1 MFSKFS
7 EETQKVLIMAKK
19 EMAMLKHPYVG
30 SEHLLLS
37 ILHNDNL
44 TVTKI
49 LNEYNINYNNY
60 RDEIIKVI
68 GKGNISNNWFLY
80 TPLLKRVLE
89 NAILECK
96 EENIKEVTIERV
108 FISLLEEGDGV
119 AIRTLMG
126 MDIDIDALYEK
137 FTDRFIYKKANV
149 HTKLLID
156 DFAVDFNE
164 KSLNGEF
171 DPVIGRDEKINRVI
185 EILLRRTK
193 NNPLLIGD
201 AGVGKTAIIEELSTR
216 IVNGEVPDQLL
227 NKRILGVSTA
237 SLVAGTKYRGEFEER
252 INHII
257 SELESHDEII
267 LFIDEIHTLVGAGGA
282 EGAIDASNILKP
294 YLARG
299 KIKIIGAT
307 TKAEYFKFFEQDKAL
322 DRRFQK
328 VFIEEPNS
336 ADTLNILFKI
346 RNIYEE
352 FHGVKISDEILKSIV
367 DLTDRYMPNNRQPDK
382 AIDILD
388 EACCKTSLIDNDYD
402 KKIKTMKA
410 KLHKLS
416 NEKNECIINQ
426 DYKRASLLKN
436 EELELTNKINR
447 LDIKNARVSHAKN
460 ITLKILY
467 DIIYARTKIPVYD
480 IDNMNTTQIYNKL
493 KSKILGQDDEIKKII
508 DVISNRQIFDR
519 KTPSSFLIVGS
530 TGIGKTLFVKE
541 YAKLLYSKE
550 SLIRID
556 MSEYKE
562 SHSIS
567 KIIGS
572 PPGYVGYDD
581 KNSVLD
587 RIKYNPYS
595 IILLDEIEKADRSVL
610 KLFLQVLDDGYMTNS
625 YGEQIDFS
633 NTIIFMTSN
642 LGCDSKSIGFIDNKK
657 QVILDKINDFLD
669 IEFINRIDE
678 VIMFDSISSKV
689 IEKIIKNKLEKYV
702 TKFNDK
708 KLLSPD
714 FVDKIKNLCEYK
726 KFGAR
731 RVDKVIEKEIKNRVL
746 ITK

>member
-19 EMAMLKHPYVG
+19 EMSMLKHPYVG

-37 ILHNDNL
+37 ILHNNNL

-60 RDEIIKVI
+60 REEIIKII

-96 EENIKEVTIERV
+96 EENIKEVTVERV

-126 MDIDIDALYEK
+126 MDVDIDALYEK
-137 FTDRFIYKKANV
+137 FTDKFIYKKSNSR
-149 HTKLLID
+149 TKLLID

-164 KSLNGEF
+164 KSLNGDF
-171 DPVIGRDEKINRVI
+171 DPVIGRDDKINRVI

-201 AGVGKTAIIEELSTR
+201 AGVGKTAIIEELSRR
-216 IVNGEVPDQLL
+216 IVNGDVPNQLL

-307 TKAEYFKFFEQDKAL
+307 TKKEYSKFFEQDKAL

-328 VFIEEPNS
+328 IYIEEPNS
-336 ADTLNILFKI
+336 VDTLNILFKI
-346 RNIYEE
+346 RDIYEE

-367 DLTDRYMPNNRQPDK
+367 DLTDRYMPSGRQPDK
-382 AIDILD
+382 SIDILD
-388 EACCKTSLIDNDYD
+388 EACSKTSLIENEFD
-402 KKIKTMKA
+402 KKIKKIKA
-410 KLHKLS
+410 ELHKLS
-416 NEKNECIINQ
+416 NEKNQCIINQ
-426 DYKRASLLKN
+426 DYKRASILKN
-436 EELELTNKINR
+436 NELELINKINK
-447 LDIKNARVSHAKN
+447 LDIKQAKSIPSKN
-460 ITLKILY
+460 ITLNTLY
-467 DIIYARTKIPVYD
+467 DIIYARTKIPVYA
-480 IDNMNTTQIYNKL
+480 IDNMNTRDIYNTL
-493 KSKILGQDDEIKKII
+493 KNRIIGQDEQIKKMI
-508 DVISNRQIFDR
+508 DIISNRQIFDR
-519 KTPSSFLIVGS
+519 KIPSSFLIVGN
-530 TGIGKTLFVKE
+530 TGVGKTLFVKE
-541 YAKLLYSKE
+541 YAKLLYTKE

-556 MSEYKE
+556 MSEYRE

-581 KNSVLD
+581 KNSVLE
-587 RIKYNPYS
+587 RVKYNPYS

-657 QVILDKINDFLD
+657 QVILDNINSFLD
-669 IEFINRIDE
+669 IEFINRVDE
-678 VIMFDSISSKV
+678 VVMFDSISSKA
-689 IEKIIKNKLEKYV
+689 IEKIIKFKLKKYV
-702 TKFNDK
+702 SKFNDE
-708 KLLSPD
+708 KLLSTD
-714 FVDKIKNLCEYK
+714 FVEKIKSLCDYK